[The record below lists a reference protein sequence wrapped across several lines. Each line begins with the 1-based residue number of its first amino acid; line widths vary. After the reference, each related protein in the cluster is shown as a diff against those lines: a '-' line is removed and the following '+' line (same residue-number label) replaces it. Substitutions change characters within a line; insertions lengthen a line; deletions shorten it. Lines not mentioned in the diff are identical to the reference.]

1 MPRYSY
7 IQAQQQE
14 AKRRKENGL
23 ISSFQENHALSD
35 TYSYSGSDILCLV
48 YIPNYSVDFLPVE
61 GYIQIEDKLQTLTV
75 SSARSVS
82 PVRRLGETTPLS
94 YARGSRTIAGSMVF
108 TTGLRDAFVDAMVR
122 CGKANGIEPRR
133 EPTLF
138 IDQMPKFSMILQ
150 ASNELG
156 GVSTA
161 VLLNITLT
169 NFGTT
174 FSIDD
179 IYTESTFTYVAEQYF
194 PLSKVYA
201 GDFKLSKEKS
211 VSTVTSNEVAAAIRK
226 QGSDALSAELEIVA
240 PMDSRGPYELL
251 GDDGRL
257 AGRVSRSSAGLVE
270 TRSYMGSQV
279 PFDMFFP
286 DDHMASMHEDLIMH
300 PEKNL
305 VGGLQDPFFHGRK
318 KSVRNRMA
326 EKRRQMNKMFRPVV
340 SKYNN
345 DYMDYT
351 ELPPLPWHH

>member
-1 MPRYSY
+1 MGRYSY
-7 IQAQQQE
+7 IQDQQQE

-82 PVRRLGETTPLS
+82 PVRRLGETAPLN

-122 CGKANGIEPRR
+122 SGKANGIEPRR

-150 ASNELG
+150 ANNELG

-211 VSTVTSNEVAAAIRK
+211 VSTVTSNEIAAAIRK
-226 QGSDALSAELEIVA
+226 SGSDALSGELEII
-240 PMDSRGPYELL
+240 PPTDSWGAYERV
-251 GDDGRL
+251 GADGRRTNG
-257 AGRVSRSSAGLVE
+257 GRVSRRSAGLVE

-279 PFDMFFP
+279 PFDMFYP

-305 VGGLQDPFFHGRK
+305 VGALQDPFFLR
-318 KSVRNRMA
+318 RNKPSISERMA
-326 EKRRQMNKMFRPVV
+326 ERRRQVHLSNKMFRPVV

-345 DYMDYT
+345 DYMDNT
-351 ELPPLPWHH
+351 D